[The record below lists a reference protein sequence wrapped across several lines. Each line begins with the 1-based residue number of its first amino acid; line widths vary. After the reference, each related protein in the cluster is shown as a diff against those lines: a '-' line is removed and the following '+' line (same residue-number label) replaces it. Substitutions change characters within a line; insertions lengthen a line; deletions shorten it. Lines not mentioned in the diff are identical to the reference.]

1 MKSNWM
7 VNFSNSYFHP
17 IFSCYHLCG
26 KVMFSNNNQRLQI
39 HIFQLQ
45 IDSPSLF
52 SCTPTKVSAMHNRCL
67 NLPGL
72 PPGSLIIQPSRRQHK
87 LGHACVI
94 YAPKH
99 NVAFI
104 HLSYLVPNTVRSS
117 SKDRQKLSCQERP
130 RTSKGHLCSF
140 ISTAC

>member
-1 MKSNWM
+1 M

-72 PPGSLIIQPSRRQHK
+72 PPRIFNYSALQTSTQARTCVCHLCTKAQYSIHSLK
-87 LGHACVI
+87 LPCT
-94 YAPKH
+94 KH
-99 NVAFI
+99 CAEQFQGQIKAFLPRKATYKQGPPVFI
-104 HLSYLVPNTVRSS
+104 H
-117 SKDRQKLSCQERP
+117 
-130 RTSKGHLCSF
+130 
-140 ISTAC
+140 